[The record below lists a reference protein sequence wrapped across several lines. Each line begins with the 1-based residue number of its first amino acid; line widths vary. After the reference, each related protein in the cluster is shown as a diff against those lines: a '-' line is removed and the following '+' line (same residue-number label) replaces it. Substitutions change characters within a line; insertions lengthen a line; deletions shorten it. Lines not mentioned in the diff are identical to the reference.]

1 MKRIFCLLLIFIVL
15 NSCESIRVTSDF
27 DENYGFDNLKTYAYS
42 KSGIDQVEIN
52 DLDKK
57 RILRSIDVEMYNK
70 GFRKSS
76 IDPDFIINFFTKTN
90 QKIDFYPSMNYR
102 GPYIGGYYMNPYV
115 NNSFVYNEG
124 VLFIDIIDKK
134 NNQLAWQGIGK
145 GYISTS
151 DQKKKN
157 EKIKIIVN
165 KILLQFPSI
174 VD

>member
-1 MKRIFCLLLIFIVL
+1 MKRILCLLLIFIVL
-15 NSCESIRVTSDF
+15 NACESIRVTSDF

-76 IDPDFIINFFTKTN
+76 INPDFIINFFTKIN

-145 GYISTS
+145 GYISSS

-157 EKIKIIVN
+157 EKIKKIVN
-165 KILLQFPSI
+165 KILLQFPP
-174 VD
+174 VED

>member
-1 MKRIFCLLLIFIVL
+1 MKKILYLLSIFIFIH
-15 NSCESIRVTSDF
+15 SCESIRVTSDF
-27 DENYGFDNLKTYAYS
+27 DENYIFDELKTYAYS
-42 KSGIDQVEIN
+42 KKGIDQVEIN

-57 RILRSIDVEMYNK
+57 RILKAIDVEMYNK

-76 IDPDFIINFFTKTN
+76 INPDFIINFFTKTN

-124 VLFIDIIDKK
+124 VLFIDIIDKE

-157 EKIKIIVN
+157 EKIKKIVN
-165 KILLQFPSI
+165 KILIQFPPAK
-174 VD
+174 D

>member
-1 MKRIFCLLLIFIVL
+1 MKV
-15 NSCESIRVTSDF
+15 
-27 DENYGFDNLKTYAYS
+27 
-42 KSGIDQVEIN
+42 
-52 DLDKK
+52 
-57 RILRSIDVEMYNK
+57 
-70 GFRKSS
+70 
-76 IDPDFIINFFTKTN
+76 INFFTKTN

-134 NNQLAWQGIGK
+134 NNQLDWQGIGK

-157 EKIKIIVN
+157 EKIKKIVN
-165 KILLQFPSI
+165 KILLQFPPAK
-174 VD
+174 D